1 MGPKNNN
8 NQELQK
14 IFNLINELKE
24 DLKTKASQEK
34 LEELHRDIREKDRRI
49 EVLES
54 KVAILENGINLLT
67 VRCDYNEQ
75 YSRRTSLRINN
86 IPLPDDENETAE
98 DVMVKVKSLITERG
112 VDIPDTFLDRAHRVG
127 KKITFDDG
135 SVKHQVIVKF
145 TTWHHRTLFYKNR
158 KKLEGAKVY
167 LDLTKAKFK
176 FLKLCQDKVQNN
188 RKVEFLRMLIAL
200 SVPKC
205 LMVFSNILILNHS

>member
-24 DLKTKASQEK
+24 DLKTKASHEK

-75 YSRRTSLRINN
+75 YSRRTS
-86 IPLPDDENETAE
+86 
-98 DVMVKVKSLITERG
+98 
-112 VDIPDTFLDRAHRVG
+112 
-127 KKITFDDG
+127 
-135 SVKHQVIVKF
+135 
-145 TTWHHRTLFYKNR
+145 
-158 KKLEGAKVY
+158 
-167 LDLTKAKFK
+167 
-176 FLKLCQDKVQNN
+176 
-188 RKVEFLRMLIAL
+188 
-200 SVPKC
+200 
-205 LMVFSNILILNHS
+205 